1 MQKFDGQSGVAAV
14 GDEQAESTRRQLAV
28 ALVLLAVYFGAGRF
42 ALAKLAFV
50 HANATAVWPPTG
62 IALAGLLLFGYRVWP
77 AIFLGAFLVNVTT
90 PPSSVTVSLGIALG
104 NTLEALLGA
113 CFVNK
118 FAGGPRA
125 FDHPRNIFKFVLLAG
140 VASTCVSASIG
151 LASLALGGLTA
162 AANPRAIWLTWW
174 LGDAVGA
181 LIVAP
186 LVVAWSAHHE
196 MRWKRNQTV
205 EAGLLLFASVLVAL
219 VEFSGMLPAG
229 ADNHPLAFLSIL
241 PVVWAAFRFGLR
253 ETVMIGC
260 VLSGIAI
267 WGTLHGYGPFVKG
280 TQNESVI
287 CLQAFMGVIVVT
299 GMAVNAV
306 VTGHRRTEEGLRQA
320 HVELERRLQDRM
332 QAEEARNRLTG
343 IIESSDDA
351 IISKALDGTVVSW
364 NAAATRM
371 FGYSAEEI
379 VGQSSRLLI
388 PSELQDED
396 EQIIAKLKQGKRI
409 EHYETVRLRKN
420 GSRIDVSLS
429 ISPVRDSSGRII
441 GASKIAR
448 DITDRKRAAR
458 ALSESDAL
466 KRAILESALDC
477 IVTMDHEGRV
487 IDWNP
492 AAERTF
498 GYRRGDALGRE
509 MCELI
514 IPTSLREKHRQGL
527 ARYLSTGEARVL
539 GRRVEMT
546 AMRADGAEFMA
557 ELAIARIH
565 STNPPLFT
573 AYIRDITERKTAE
586 EALRQS
592 ETRKSAILETA
603 LDAIFSLDH
612 EGRIH
617 EWNPAA
623 ERNFGYPKSEAIG
636 RKMDELIIP
645 PALREYY
652 RDGLAEYLM
661 TGVGSLLGRPI
672 ELTVMRGN
680 GTEFRAELAITRN
693 SYEEPTI
700 YTCFLRDITER
711 KRAEEEIQK
720 LNEELEQRVIERTG
734 QLEAINKELESFT
747 YSVSHDLRAPLRAL
761 QGLSNALLEDYA
773 DRFDDTGKEY
783 CGRIVVAAGR
793 MDTLIQD
800 LLAYSRLSRT
810 DLELKTVDLAAV
822 VADVQHQLEAD
833 LREKMA
839 ELEVRGTLPTVI
851 GHRATLGQI
860 VGNLVS
866 NAIKFVAPDV
876 RPKVVVRAEEDGDC
890 CRLWVEDNGIGI
902 APEHQAR
909 IFQVFERLHG
919 METYPGTGIGLAIV
933 QKGIERLG
941 GRVGL
946 ESSEGKGSRFWIQ
959 LKKGE
964 M

>member
-1 MQKFDGQSGVAAV
+1 
-14 GDEQAESTRRQLAV
+14 
-28 ALVLLAVYFGAGRF
+28 
-42 ALAKLAFV
+42 
-50 HANATAVWPPTG
+50 
-62 IALAGLLLFGYRVWP
+62 
-77 AIFLGAFLVNVTT
+77 
-90 PPSSVTVSLGIALG
+90 
-104 NTLEALLGA
+104 
-113 CFVNK
+113 
-118 FAGGPRA
+118 
-125 FDHPRNIFKFVLLAG
+125 
-140 VASTCVSASIG
+140 
-151 LASLALGGLTA
+151 
-162 AANPRAIWLTWW
+162 
-174 LGDAVGA
+174 
-181 LIVAP
+181 
-186 LVVAWSAHHE
+186 
-196 MRWKRNQTV
+196 
-205 EAGLLLFASVLVAL
+205 
-219 VEFSGMLPAG
+219 
-229 ADNHPLAFLSIL
+229 
-241 PVVWAAFRFGLR
+241 
-253 ETVMIGC
+253 
-260 VLSGIAI
+260 
-267 WGTLHGYGPFVKG
+267 
-280 TQNESVI
+280 
-287 CLQAFMGVIVVT
+287 
-299 GMAVNAV
+299 
-306 VTGHRRTEEGLRQA
+306 
-320 HVELERRLQDRM
+320 
-332 QAEEARNRLTG
+332 
-343 IIESSDDA
+343 
-351 IISKALDGTVVSW
+351 
-364 NAAATRM
+364 
-371 FGYSAEEI
+371 
-379 VGQSSRLLI
+379 
-388 PSELQDED
+388 
-396 EQIIAKLKQGKRI
+396 
-409 EHYETVRLRKN
+409 
-420 GSRIDVSLS
+420 
-429 ISPVRDSSGRII
+429 
-441 GASKIAR
+441 
-448 DITDRKRAAR
+448 
-458 ALSESDAL
+458 
-466 KRAILESALDC
+466 
-477 IVTMDHEGRV
+477 
-487 IDWNP
+487 
-492 AAERTF
+492 
-498 GYRRGDALGRE
+498 
-509 MCELI
+509 
-514 IPTSLREKHRQGL
+514 
-527 ARYLSTGEARVL
+527 
-539 GRRVEMT
+539 
-546 AMRADGAEFMA
+546 
-557 ELAIARIH
+557 
-565 STNPPLFT
+565 
-573 AYIRDITERKTAE
+573 
-586 EALRQS
+586 
-592 ETRKSAILETA
+592 
-603 LDAIFSLDH
+603 
-612 EGRIH
+612 
-617 EWNPAA
+617 
-623 ERNFGYPKSEAIG
+623 
-636 RKMDELIIP
+636 MDELIIP

-810 DLELKTVDLAAV
+810 DLELKTVDLAAL

-839 ELEVRGTLPTVI
+839 ELEVRGTLPTVL

-876 RPKVVVRAEEDGDC
+876 RPKAVVRAEEDGDC